1 MKYNSITSITGEEQD
16 PPVFEEPTTIEFRR
30 LKQAFADWLRLLNF
44 EPSTLKYGPRKLQEF
59 LSWLESNGITD
70 ISSITRPIITKYFDY
85 LLQRW
90 NKTKGGRLSKNSL
103 RTHLTNLRK
112 FARYL
117 RESGNESFEVSMQIT
132 GKLHNTREIF
142 TKAEITALYE
152 ATGSDILGLRD
163 KAILAVY
170 YGCGLRRSEGL
181 NLDVKDVLLDR
192 NLLYVRKGKNYKE
205 RYVPMTVGVREDLK
219 DYTENARPILLKC
232 PTHALFISK
241 EGKRIAGTTIIN
253 RLYQLKEKAG
263 IDNNT
268 GLHSLRHSIATH
280 LLQSGM
286 ELEKI
291 KQFLGHGS
299 LESTQIYTHI
309 LNEGMKE

>member
-16 PPVFEEPTTIEFRR
+16 PPFLRQTVVVEFLR
-30 LKQAFADWLRLLNF
+30 LERAFADWLRLLSF

-59 LSWLESNGITD
+59 LGWLESQGITE
-70 ISSITRPIITKYFDY
+70 IASITRPIITEYFDY
-85 LLQRW
+85 LNQRQ
-90 NKTKGGRLSKNSL
+90 NQRKGGRLSKNSL
-103 RTHLTNLRK
+103 RTHLTNLRR

-117 RESGNESFEVSMQIT
+117 KESGNESFDIDIQIT
-132 GKLHNTREIF
+132 GRLYHIKEIF
-142 TKAEITALYE
+142 TRAEVAALYE
-152 ATGSDILGLRD
+152 AAESDVLGLRD
-163 KAILAVY
+163 RAILAVY

-181 NLDVKDVLLDR
+181 SLDVKDVLFDR

-205 RYVPMTVGVREDLK
+205 RYVPLSAGVREDLK
-219 DYTENARPILLKC
+219 NYIECARPILLKY
-232 PTHALFISK
+232 PTHALFISSQ
-241 EGKRIAGTTIIN
+241 GKRMIGNTMLN
-253 RLYQLKEKAG
+253 RLHGLKGKAG
-263 IDNNT
+263 IEKDT

-309 LNEGMKE
+309 INERE